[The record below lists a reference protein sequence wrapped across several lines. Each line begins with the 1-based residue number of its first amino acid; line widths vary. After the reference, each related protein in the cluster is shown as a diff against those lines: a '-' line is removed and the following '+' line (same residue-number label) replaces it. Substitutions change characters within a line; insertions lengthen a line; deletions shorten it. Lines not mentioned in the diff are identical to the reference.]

1 MTGGANILAIRLPDE
16 IKKRLESLAVKTG
29 RTKSFYAKEAIL
41 THLEDIEDYYLA
53 VHRIENPPEKI
64 WSLKDLEKGC
74 DLEG

>member
-1 MTGGANILAIRLPDE
+1 MLAIRLPDE
-16 IKKRLESLAVKTG
+16 IEKRLASLAAKTG
-29 RTKSFYAKEAIL
+29 RTKSFYAKEAIM

-74 DLEG
+74 DLEC